1 MNQSKAKWLVA
12 RRHVIDFRI
21 IAAAVDDEL
30 GWHPSRLGWR
40 QKTSTKGKENVCR
53 LSAYCADISRD
64 GTCSHLKDG
73 LQPPSLATFERFKR
87 NHISHLEG
95 IMSRA
100 GVIATITSIL
110 RSSRTP
116 PTSDLSPGYSDSYD
130 EEAGLVR
137 NEASSSSPRNHP
149 PAGYGTLPLGSQ
161 QHTTETGTAATAY
174 HGSSTAGPRP
184 CHGDHDDALDGNDAA
199 VWKDVQ
205 TQGLDGRGSIAETDE
220 DGDFGVMLDGYE
232 ANQAMLKDGA
242 LPYGRHQ

>member
-1 MNQSKAKWLVA
+1 MASKSSRMAAKDLN
-12 RRHVIDFRI
+12 I
-21 IAAAVDDEL
+21 
-30 GWHPSRLGWR
+30 
-40 QKTSTKGKENVCR
+40 GKRKR
-53 LSAYCADISRD
+53 LSALCILQDISTG

-73 LQPPSLATFERFKR
+73 YLQPPPLATFEGFKR
-87 NHISHLEG
+87 NRISHLEG

-116 PTSDLSPGYSDSYD
+116 PPSDLSPGYSDTYD

-149 PAGYGTLPLGSQ
+149 PGAGYGTLPLGSQ

-174 HGSSTAGPRP
+174 HGGSTSGPRP

-220 DGDFGVMLDGYE
+220 NGDFGVILDGYE